1 MPLTCKT
8 ICNELVHCIDHKKG
22 DFLCPYYLL
31 WRRFRCPRPLWD
43 SSLQTSKSRQNQLC
57 IVLTQEELTD
67 LQEGARIDN
76 IPGVATWAR
85 KVLFDYRL
93 AQKRAAAVEERD

>member
-1 MPLTCKT
+1 MPK
-8 ICNELVHCIDHKKG
+8 NAMGFQV
-22 DFLCPYYLL
+22 
-31 WRRFRCPRPLWD
+31 
-43 SSLQTSKSRQNQLC
+43 SSSKSRQNQLR

-93 AQKRAAAVEERD
+93 AQKRAAAAEERD